1 MNKITSLNKL
11 KYSEN
16 LLLIKEKALREDVP
30 IVSDDV
36 LTYLVKT
43 IKLLEVKNILEIGTA
58 IGYSSISMAIN
69 SVANIDTIERNE
81 ANFNQAIENIRM
93 CKLNER
99 IKVFNDD
106 ALTID
111 LKLLKDHYDL
121 IFIDA
126 AKAQMR
132 KFFEKFSPKLS
143 FNGVIIIDNLNFHG
157 LVYGNIPIKN
167 KNLKSLVRKIAEFNL
182 WLSQKED
189 FETYF
194 FSIGDGMAICRKKNE

>member
-99 IKVFNDD
+99 IKVFNED

>member
-99 IKVFNDD
+99 IKVFNED

-111 LKLLKDHYDL
+111 LNLLKDHYDL